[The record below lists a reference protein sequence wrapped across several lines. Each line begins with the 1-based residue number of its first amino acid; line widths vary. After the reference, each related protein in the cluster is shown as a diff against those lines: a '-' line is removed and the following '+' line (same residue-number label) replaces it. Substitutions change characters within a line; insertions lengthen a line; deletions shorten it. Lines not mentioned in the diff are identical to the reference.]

1 MPRADDFEGRRRPL
15 QDLTDEEL
23 RARFWDLTEQVV
35 APLVDE
41 ARHHT
46 TPAIERSVL
55 LRMGLSS
62 VEAKATVD
70 HLHAGGL
77 LGRGAGRIVL
87 ELSQRHGVSLREAGV
102 GLVEGRYDPEPAR

>member
-1 MPRADDFEGRRRPL
+1 MPRPDDHRHRRRHL

-23 RARFWDLTEQVV
+23 HARFWDLAEQVV
-35 APLVDE
+35 APLVEE
-41 ARHHT
+41 ARLHT

-62 VEAKATVD
+62 VEAKAAVD
-70 HLHAGGL
+70 HLHAAGL

-87 ELSQRHGVSLREAGV
+87 ELSQRHGVSLREVGV
-102 GLVEGRYDPEPAR
+102 ALAEGRYDGELAR